1 MNDYQISNDGTIF
14 NIKED
19 GSISKLGKIEN
30 GRIVGISN
38 PTPSSSSDSG
48 KGALVFF
55 LVAFIIATIILGVL
69 LGQSKSDYEYAIS
82 NSSSRISTLETKI
95 NSLEGDLRTAR
106 SERDAAKRELSD
118 FKDNVGRTIPFVISD
133 IEIANTSYDG
143 TIETG
148 FGSTIYSSRSMYL
161 TPRIK
166 YVGFTSGSK
175 TIYVKIYNSYGSLST
190 GSSSPSGYSY
200 STSLYI
206 STGQNTS
213 QLSGWGSSTRGH
225 WSSGSYRIEIW
236 YNNSCLKSKTF
247 TIY

>member
-1 MNDYQISNDGTIF
+1 MSDYQIANDGTIF
-14 NIKED
+14 HIKED

-30 GRIVGISN
+30 DRIVDV
-38 PTPSSSSDSG
+38 PSTTSTSDSGSG

-55 LVAFIIATIILGVL
+55 LVVFAIATLVLGILYSQLKG
-69 LGQSKSDYEYAIS
+69 DYDYSVS
-82 NSSSRISTLETKI
+82 NSSSRITSLENKVS
-95 NSLEGDLRTAR
+95 SLEGDLRTAR

-118 FKDNVGRTIPFVISD
+118 FRDNVGRTIPFVISD

-143 TIETG
+143 TVETA
-148 FGSTIYSSRSMYL
+148 FGSSIYSSRSMYL

-166 YVGFTSGSK
+166 YVGFSSGSK
-175 TIYVKIYNSYGSLST
+175 TIYVKIFNQYGSLST

-200 STSLYI
+200 STSFYV

-213 QLSGWGSSTRGH
+213 QLSGWGSSTKGH
-225 WSSGSYRIEIW
+225 WSSGTYRIEIW
-236 YNNSCLKSKTF
+236 YNNSCVKSKSF